1 MPYFFRFCAS
11 RVCHIFADCAS
22 TVYHVF
28 ADFVPVE
35 CAIFWQIVPV
45 QPAIFLQILPV
56 ECAIFLQIVPVECA
70 IFLQIVPVRC
80 TIFLLQLDSQS
91 FPKLLASSVLFLSL
105 LELNLQETHL
115 SVKVCKARLINLQL
129 LSNFVNILTQGIV
142 IHRTFLLLTGIKFSL
157 LPYFHCFFS
166 VQHLSI
172 LGSQF
177 PSCSC

>member
-1 MPYFFRFCAS
+1 M
-11 RVCHIFADCAS
+11 
-22 TVYHVF
+22 
-28 ADFVPVE
+28 DFVPVE

-70 IFLQIVPVRC
+70 IFLQIVPVHC

-115 SVKVCKARLINLQL
+115 SFKVCKARLINLQL